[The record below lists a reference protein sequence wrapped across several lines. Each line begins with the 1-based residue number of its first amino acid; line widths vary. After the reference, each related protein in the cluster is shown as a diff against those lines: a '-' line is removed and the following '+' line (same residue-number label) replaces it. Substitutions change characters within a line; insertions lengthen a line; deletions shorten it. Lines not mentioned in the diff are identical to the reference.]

1 MAIPDYQTVM
11 LPLLQYASDKQEHS
25 LRDAIIHISDLFKLS
40 DEERKALLP
49 SATQEIIDNR
59 VGWAR
64 TYLKKAGFLDD
75 PKRGYFQITD
85 RGSQYLATKP
95 KELNVKILKQYPEF
109 ITFQERKNTDETT
122 EHIETNAFPTP
133 TEAIAYGVERIHET
147 LADDI
152 LSLVKKCSPS
162 FFERLVVDLLVT
174 MGYGGSLRDAGQV
187 IGKPGD
193 EGIDGIIKED
203 KLGLD
208 TIYIQAKRWENVVG
222 RPEIQKFVGAL
233 AGKKA
238 KKGIFITTARFTQD
252 ACDYADNLDI
262 RLVLIDGLD
271 LSKLMIEHN
280 VGVSV
285 TERIEIKKVNSDYFE
300 E

>member
-1 MAIPDYQTVM
+1 MSIPDYQTVM
-11 LPLLQYASDKQEHS
+11 MPLLQYASDNNEHS
-25 LRDAIIHISDLFKLS
+25 LRDAITHISDLFKLT
-40 DEERKALLP
+40 EERKALLP

-59 VGWAR
+59 VAWAR
-64 TYLKKAGFLDD
+64 TYLKQAGLLDY
-75 PKRGYFQITD
+75 PKRGYFRITD
-85 RGSQYLATKP
+85 RGSQHLANNP
-95 KELNVKILKQYPEF
+95 KELNIKILRQYPEF
-109 ITFQERKNTDETT
+109 IEFQTRKSSDEIIEHNEAGTFS
-122 EHIETNAFPTP
+122 TP
-133 TEAIAYGVERIHET
+133 TEAITYGVEKIHES

-152 LSLVKKCSPS
+152 LSLVKKCPPS
-162 FFERLVVDLLVT
+162 FFERLVVDLLVK

-208 TIYIQAKRWENVVG
+208 TIYIQAKRWDSVVG

-233 AGKKA
+233 AGKKG
-238 KKGIFITTARFTQD
+238 KKGIFITTARFTLE
-252 ACDYADNLDI
+252 ARDYAENLDL
-262 RLVLIDGLD
+262 RLVLIDGID
-271 LSKLMIEHN
+271 LAKLMIEYK

-285 TERIEIKKVNSDYFE
+285 TDTIEIKKVDLDYFE